1 MSDFEN
7 LAYLLLFKG
16 YYSHELLNMN
26 RTPKKIVI
34 VGGGFAGVNLAKKLA
49 GHEGFDIV
57 LVDKNNYNFFPPLIY
72 QVATGYLET
81 SNISYPFRKLFRGKK
96 NFMFR
101 LGELEEVFPDQKK
114 LMLSTG
120 EISYDYLVFAT
131 GCVTNYFGM
140 ENVERDAIPMKTV
153 SDALQ
158 LRNTLLE
165 RLEQAS
171 RETDPEERRKLL
183 TVVVAGGGPTGVE
196 ISGMFAEMKKNI
208 IIKDYPEL
216 KGASGEIY
224 LVDGLKAVLTPMS
237 EKSQQYT
244 YDMLTKMGVKIRL
257 NAMVK
262 DFSDDTVYFANGDS
276 ITSKNLIWAAGVT
289 AIAFKGLPEA
299 VFGRGK
305 RMAVDEFN
313 KVQGLEDVYAI
324 GDTCIQLTDANFP
337 QGHPQVAQVAI
348 QQGDNLGKNL
358 VKSLNNQQLKPF
370 SYVDK
375 GSMAIIGRNKAVAD
389 LPKPKL
395 FFSGFIAWVMW
406 LFIHL
411 LSLINYRNRI
421 KTLYNWTVAYFTKD
435 QSLRMIVRPA
445 NKIKPIAVKA
455 ENT

>member
-1 MSDFEN
+1 
-7 LAYLLLFKG
+7 
-16 YYSHELLNMN
+16 MN
-26 RTPKKIVI
+26 PTPKKIVI
-34 VGGGFAGVNLAKKLA
+34 IGGGFAGVNLAKRLA
-49 GHEGFDIV
+49 DHEDFEIV

-101 LGELEEVFPDQKK
+101 LGELEEVFSERKK

-131 GCVTNYFGM
+131 GCITNYFGM
-140 ENVERDAIPMKTV
+140 ESVERDAIPMKTV

-171 RETDPEERRKLL
+171 RETDMDERRKLL

-196 ISGMFAEMKKNI
+196 ISGMFAEMKKTI
-208 IIKDYPEL
+208 IAKDYPEL
-216 KGASGEIY
+216 KGANGEIY
-224 LVDGLKAVLTPMS
+224 LVDGLKAVLAPMS

-244 YDMLTKMGVKIRL
+244 YDTLTKMGVQIKL

-262 DFSDDTVYFANGDS
+262 DFVDDTVHFANGDS
-276 ITSKNLIWAAGVT
+276 IESKNLIWAAGVT
-289 AIAFKGLPEA
+289 AIVFKGIPEE
-299 VFGRGK
+299 VYGRGK
-305 RMAVDEFN
+305 RMVVDQYN
-313 KVQGLEDVYAI
+313 KVVGMDDVYAI
-324 GDTCIQLTDANFP
+324 GDTCIQTTDTNFP

-358 VKSLNNQQLKPF
+358 LKSLKNESLKAF
-370 SYVDK
+370 GYHDK

-395 FFSGFIAWVMW
+395 FFSGFIAWAMW

-411 LSLINYRNRI
+411 LSLVNYRNRI

-445 NKIKPIAVKA
+445 NKIKPLVVKTS
-455 ENT
+455 EV

>member
-1 MSDFEN
+1 MLFTHKILNQSLLRMS
-7 LAYLLLFKG
+7 
-16 YYSHELLNMN
+16 S
-26 RTPKKIVI
+26 TPKKVVI
-34 VGGGFAGVNLAKKLA
+34 IGGGFAGVNLAKKLA
-49 GHEGFDIV
+49 NHDNFEIV

-96 NFMFR
+96 NVMFR
-101 LGELEEVFPDQKK
+101 LGELEEVFPEQKK
-114 LMLSTG
+114 VMLSTG

-131 GCVTNYFGM
+131 GCITNYFGM
-140 ENVERDAIPMKTV
+140 ESVEKDAIPMKTV

-196 ISGMFAEMKKNI
+196 ISGMFAEMKRNI
-208 IIKDYPEL
+208 IAKDYPEL
-216 KGASGEIY
+216 KGSNGEIY
-224 LVDGLKAVLTPMS
+224 LVDGLKTVLAPMS

-244 YDMLTKMGVKIRL
+244 FDTLTKMGVNIRL

-262 DFSDDTVYFANGDS
+262 DFVDDTVHFANGDS
-276 ITSKNLIWAAGVT
+276 IQSKNLIWAAGVT
-289 AIAFKGLPEA
+289 AIVFKGIPEA
-299 VFGRGK
+299 VYGRGK
-305 RMAVDEFN
+305 RMIVDAYN
-313 KVQGLEDVYAI
+313 QVQGMPGVYAI
-324 GDTCIQLTDANFP
+324 GDTCIQTTDSHFP

-348 QQGDNLGKNL
+348 QQGDLLGKNL
-358 VKSLNNQQLKPF
+358 ISSAENQELKTF
-370 SYVDK
+370 AYHDK

-389 LPKPKL
+389 LPSPKL
-395 FFSGFIAWVMW
+395 FFSGFIAWAMW

-411 LSLINYRNRI
+411 LSLVNYRNRI
-421 KTLYNWTVAYFTKD
+421 KTLYNWTVAYISKD

-445 NKIKPIAVKA
+445 NKIKPLASKSTSI
-455 ENT
+455 

>member
-1 MSDFEN
+1 
-7 LAYLLLFKG
+7 
-16 YYSHELLNMN
+16 MN
-26 RTPKKIVI
+26 PTPKKIVI
-34 VGGGFAGVNLAKKLA
+34 IGGGFAGVNLAKRLSDN
-49 GHEGFDIV
+49 EDFEIV

-101 LGELEEVFPDQKK
+101 LGELEEVFPERKR

-131 GCVTNYFGM
+131 GCITNYFGM
-140 ENVERDAIPMKTV
+140 ESVEKDAIPMKTV

-171 RETDPEERRKLL
+171 RETDMNERRKLL

-196 ISGMFAEMKKNI
+196 ISGMFAEMKKTI
-208 IIKDYPEL
+208 IAKDYPEL
-216 KGASGEIY
+216 KGANGEIY
-224 LVDGLKAVLTPMS
+224 LVDGLKSVLAPMS

-244 YDMLTKMGVKIRL
+244 YDTLTKMGVQIRL

-262 DFSDDTVYFANGDS
+262 DFVDDTVHFANGDS
-276 ITSKNLIWAAGVT
+276 IESKNLIWAAGVT
-289 AIAFKGLPEA
+289 AIPFKGIPEQ
-299 VFGRGK
+299 VYGRGK
-305 RMAVDEFN
+305 RMVVDEFN
-313 KVQGLEDVYAI
+313 KVIGMDDVYAI
-324 GDTCIQLTDANFP
+324 GDTCIQTTDANFP

-348 QQGDNLGKNL
+348 QQGDNLGRNLIKN
-358 VKSLNNQQLKPF
+358 VKNETLKAF
-370 SYVDK
+370 GYHDK

-395 FFSGFIAWVMW
+395 FFSGFIAWAMW

-411 LSLINYRNRI
+411 LSLVNYRNRI

-445 NKIKPIAVKA
+445 NKIKPLVVKTS
-455 ENT
+455 EI

>member
-1 MSDFEN
+1 
-7 LAYLLLFKG
+7 
-16 YYSHELLNMN
+16 
-26 RTPKKIVI
+26 
-34 VGGGFAGVNLAKKLA
+34 
-49 GHEGFDIV
+49 
-57 LVDKNNYNFFPPLIY
+57 
-72 QVATGYLET
+72 
-81 SNISYPFRKLFRGKK
+81 
-96 NFMFR
+96 MFR
-101 LGELEEVFPDQKK
+101 LGELEEVFPDRKR

-140 ENVERDAIPMKTV
+140 ESVERDAIPMKTV

-171 RETDPEERRKLL
+171 RETDMDERRKLL

-196 ISGMFAEMKKNI
+196 ISGMFAEMKKTI
-208 IIKDYPEL
+208 IAKDYPEL
-216 KGASGEIY
+216 KGANGEIY
-224 LVDGLKAVLTPMS
+224 LVDGLKSVLAPMS

-244 YDMLTKMGVKIRL
+244 HDTLTKMGVQIRL

-262 DFSDDTVYFANGDS
+262 DFVDDTVHFANGDS
-276 ITSKNLIWAAGVT
+276 IESKNLIWAAGVT
-289 AIAFKGLPEA
+289 AIIFKGIPEA
-299 VFGRGK
+299 VYGRGK
-305 RMAVDEFN
+305 RMVVDQFN
-313 KVQGLEDVYAI
+313 QVIGMSDVYAI
-324 GDTCIQLTDANFP
+324 GDTCIQTTDANFP

-358 VKSLNNQQLKPF
+358 IKSTKNEALKVF
-370 SYVDK
+370 SYHDK

-395 FFSGFIAWVMW
+395 FFSGFIAWAMW

-411 LSLINYRNRI
+411 LSLVNYRNRI

-445 NKIKPIAVKA
+445 NKIKPLVFKRSEAQTI
-455 ENT
+455 